1 MNIEYDDFRW
11 GAFIDFKD
19 EFLTLV
25 VELLFLMSSF
35 SALNMDG
42 QR

>member
-1 MNIEYDDFRW
+1 MNIEYGDFRW
-11 GAFIDFKD
+11 GGFID
-19 EFLTLV
+19 FLTLV

-35 SALNMDG
+35 SALNKDG